1 MVWQAWFPPAQVLP
15 CCSLGCWSLRTCC
28 SWEDIGKGSAGVMW
42 PPSAP
47 EPPNCVTARGAAAR
61 SPPSSRRGSPS
72 HTPVHRP
79 IGATKP
85 LLAFTPIPLFLEES
99 KDVNL
104 TKPGSPGWQGQLPSH
119 GHHRTGHREKQ
130 PVQPPRCPLSTK
142 LCANTWSTASLPRH
156 QGPVRILGNP
166 HTPCSLGFAS
176 APALTPLPGQPDRSW
191 ERSSP
196 VPPEPPKPRGR
207 ARQGQLLQRGGRGDR
222 SPRGGPRAHPR

>member
-1 MVWQAWFPPAQVLP
+1 
-15 CCSLGCWSLRTCC
+15 
-28 SWEDIGKGSAGVMW
+28 MW

-47 EPPNCVTARGAAAR
+47 EPPNCVTAPGAAAR

-79 IGATKP
+79 IGVTKP
-85 LLAFTPIPLFLEES
+85 LLTFTPIPLFLEES

-130 PVQPPRCPLSTK
+130 LVQPPQCPLSTTSVQTPGA
-142 LCANTWSTASLPRH
+142 LHHCHDTRACE
-156 QGPVRILGNP
+156 NP
-166 HTPCSLGFAS
+166 GESPHPCSLSFAS
-176 APALTPLPGQPDRSW
+176 APALTPLPGRPDRSW
-191 ERSSP
+191 EHSSP